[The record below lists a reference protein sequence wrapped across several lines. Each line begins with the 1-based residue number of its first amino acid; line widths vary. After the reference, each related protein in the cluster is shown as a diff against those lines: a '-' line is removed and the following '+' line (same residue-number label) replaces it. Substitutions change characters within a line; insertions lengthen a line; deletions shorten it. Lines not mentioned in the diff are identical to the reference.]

1 MKVILLQDV
10 KAQGKKGDV
19 INVSDGYARN
29 ALIPKGLAKEATPQA
44 IKQLQDQQAAA
55 ARRFANDEQSAKE
68 MVKNLATITVML
80 KAKAGENGKLF
91 GSITSKDV
99 ADALDKQAKISIDR
113 RKLDIGDGIKTIGE
127 HTVKASLFPNI
138 SGEFKVAVTEE

>member
-19 INVSDGYARN
+19 IKVSDGYARN
-29 ALIPKGLAKEATPQA
+29 ALIPKGLAVEATPQA
-44 IKQLQDQQAAA
+44 VKQLQDKQAAD
-55 ARRFANDEQSAKE
+55 ARRFASDEQTAKDMAKRLE
-68 MVKNLATITVML
+68 TITVTL

-99 ADALDKQAKISIDR
+99 TDALDKQAKISLDK
-113 RKLDIGDGIKTIGE
+113 RKVDLLDGIKTLGE
-127 HTVKASLFPNI
+127 HTVKASLFPNV
-138 SGEFKVAVTEE
+138 SGEFKVEVVGE